1 MSVRVCAC
9 VCGSAKR
16 IYSQRTF
23 INTLILFAIYLFWV
37 IEINNWKNKKK
48 WQQEEKNGAYF
59 PCHSLHITSLC
70 SPFLL
75 LTRYSISLLLCFCF
89 VPFIIIVIILVTL
102 YGLAVSLF
110 FRIIAC
116 SWFTVSNEPKT
127 TLSVY
132 FQLGAL
138 LLFLSICLAIFCSFS
153 FETLDK

>member
-1 MSVRVCAC
+1 MSVRVCVDPQNVFTHSAHLLIHSSFLLFIC
-9 VCGSAKR
+9 FGLLRLIIGRTRRSGSR
-16 IYSQRTF
+16 
-23 INTLILFAIYLFWV
+23 
-37 IEINNWKNKKK
+37 KK
-48 WQQEEKNGAYF
+48 KNGAYF

-138 LLFLSICLAIFCSFS
+138 LLFLSICLAIFF
-153 FETLDK
+153 FLVFV